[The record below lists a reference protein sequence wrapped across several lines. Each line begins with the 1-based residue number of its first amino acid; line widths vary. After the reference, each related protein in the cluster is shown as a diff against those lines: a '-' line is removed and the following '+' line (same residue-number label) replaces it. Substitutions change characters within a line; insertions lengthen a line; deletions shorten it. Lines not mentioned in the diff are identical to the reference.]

1 MSGARRYLLIAGGI
15 GVTPNLCM
23 AERLASLGGD
33 FELQQG
39 VRSRESAAL
48 LLWIE

>member
-1 MSGARRYLLIAGGI
+1 VTGARRYLLLAGGI

-33 FELQQG
+33 FELKHG
-39 VRSRESAAL
+39 VRSRERAAL